1 MSTLKLTGL
10 RVAAEF
16 GHVRPFY
23 SKLHNTAL
31 LLFLP
36 TIYASAVYG
45 FYKLRT
51 EPLVLLVIAIVLYH
65 TLIIAAFFADWDGRF
80 LLYIFPLIGVLSSSG
95 TVLWRQHQL
104 ARLQQDARK
113 QPVLWSGGIVTVA
126 KR

>member
-1 MSTLKLTGL
+1 VSTLKLTGL